1 MRIKKIKKL
10 TNRKVLISEPKK
22 PSKKPSKKI
31 TTVDRYQ
38 SDPDFRLRALENQ
51 RRYYR
56 KKRGNFELVSPL
68 RSLEY
73 FTEIAELM
81 DVTYNEVITFTAPCI
96 TKARAAEL
104 LQISPQTLWRQS
116 SGKDSTIPAP
126 VLHTIYGKRPMIV
139 YHQDEI
145 ELMLT
150 IIGEHKRRFAYY
162 RSDHIE
168 TKQKLFTAI
177 NALRQSWENNQW
189 QSASQDDPQPQKR
202 LKPKSLK
209 RKPQ

>member
-1 MRIKKIKKL
+1 MPIKKIKKL
-10 TNRKVLISEPKK
+10 PKRKAAAKVSEKA
-22 PSKKPSKKI
+22 SKKI

-73 FTEIAELM
+73 FTELAELM
-81 DVTYNEVITFTAPCI
+81 DVTYNDVITFTAPCF

-116 SGKDSTIPAP
+116 NGKDVTIPAP

-139 YHQDEI
+139 YHQDEL
-145 ELMLT
+145 ELMLN

-168 TKQKLFTAI
+168 TKQKLFSAI
-177 NALRQSWENNQW
+177 NQLRQSWETQTW
-189 QSASQDDPQPQKR
+189 QSAKQDDQPQPRQPKR

-209 RKPQ
+209 RKPK

>member
-1 MRIKKIKKL
+1 MRIKKLKNLPKSKSV
-10 TNRKVLISEPKK
+10 TAGAKK
-22 PSKKPSKKI
+22 PTKKI

-73 FTEIAELM
+73 FTELAELM
-81 DVTYNEVITFTAPCI
+81 DVTYNDVITFTSPCI

-116 SGKDSTIPAP
+116 NGKDATIPAP
-126 VLHTIYGKRPMIV
+126 VLHTIYGKRPMVV

-177 NALRQSWENNQW
+177 NNLRQSWETQTW
-189 QSASQDDPQPQKR
+189 QSEKQDDQQPRKAQKR

-209 RKPQ
+209 RKLK

>member
-10 TNRKVLISEPKK
+10 PKRKVAVSEPKQ
-22 PSKKPSKKI
+22 PTKKI

-56 KKRGNFELVSPL
+56 KKQGNFELVSPL

-73 FTEIAELM
+73 YTEIAESM
-81 DVTYNEVITFTAPCI
+81 DVTYNDVITFTAPCI

-116 SGKDSTIPAP
+116 NGKDATIPAP

-177 NALRQSWENNQW
+177 NTLRQSWETQTW
-189 QSASQDDPQPQKR
+189 QSAKQDDPQPPKR

-209 RKPQ
+209 RKLK